1 MILMVSHHY
10 APIED
15 RVNCQ
20 GLTPP
25 KGDTSGGAEMPP
37 FWSVRFLDALV
48 VVWIAHFLVS

>member
-37 FWSVRFLDALV
+37 FRDARHLDASV
-48 VVWIAHFLVS
+48 VGWIAHFLAS